1 MKKERMKNMS
11 ENNSEIITAVLEG
24 DEAKVK
30 LQVMEAVNRGERAN
44 DIMSDGLIAAM
55 DIVGK
60 KMESE
65 EMFIPEVL
73 MSAQAMEAGVSIL
86 KSRLTGEAGRSRG
99 VVVLG
104 SVFGDMHDIGKNLV
118 KMMLEGA
125 GYDVIDLGVNVRPEQ
140 FISAVRDKNA
150 TLVGMSSLLTT
161 TMPVMKEVI
170 DALEENG
177 LRNQVK
183 VIIGGAPVDDAYAEE
198 IGADACG
205 TDAGAAVRIAKA
217 LV

>member
-1 MKKERMKNMS
+1 MS
-11 ENNSEIITAVLEG
+11 ENNNEIIAAVLEG

-30 LQVMEAVNRGERAN
+30 LQVIEAIDRGENAN
-44 DIMSDGLIAAM
+44 DIMNGGLIAAM

-73 MSAQAMEAGVSIL
+73 MSAQAMDAGVSVL
-86 KSRLTGEAGRSRG
+86 KSRLTGEARSSRG

-104 SVFGDMHDIGKNLV
+104 SVFGDVHDIGKNLV

-125 GYDVIDLGVNVRPEQ
+125 GYDVIDLGVNVTPEQ
-140 FISAVRDKNA
+140 FITAVRDRNA

-161 TMPVMKEVI
+161 TMPVMKDVI

-177 LRNQVK
+177 LRKQVK
-183 VIIGGAPVDDAYAEE
+183 VIIGGAPVDDDYAEE

>member
-1 MKKERMKNMS
+1 MS
-11 ENNSEIITAVLEG
+11 DNNEIIAAILEG
-24 DEAKVK
+24 DEARVK
-30 LQVMEAVNRGERAN
+30 LQVLEAVDRGSSAN
-44 DIMSDGLIAAM
+44 DIMNDCLIAAM

-73 MSAQAMEAGVSIL
+73 MSAQAMEAGVAVL
-86 KSRLTGEAGRSRG
+86 KPRLTGEAAESRG
-99 VVVLG
+99 VVVIG
-104 SVFGDMHDIGKNLV
+104 SVFGDVHDIGKNLV

-125 GYDVIDLGVNVRPEQ
+125 GFDVIDLGVNVKPEE
-140 FISAVRDKNA
+140 FLAAVRDNNA
-150 TLVGMSSLLTT
+150 NIVGMSALLTT

-177 LRNQVK
+177 LRRRVR
-183 VIIGGAPVDDAYAEE
+183 VLVGGAPVNDAYAEE

-205 TDAGAAVRIAKA
+205 TDAGAAVRIAKS
-217 LV
+217 LVYEDK

>member
-1 MKKERMKNMS
+1 MS
-11 ENNSEIITAVLEG
+11 ENNNEIISAVLEG
-24 DEAKVK
+24 DESKVK
-30 LQVMEAVNRGERAN
+30 LQVIEAVDRGEKAN
-44 DIMSDGLIAAM
+44 DIMNNGLIAAM
-55 DIVGK
+55 DIVGRR
-60 KMESE
+60 MEAE

-73 MSAQAMEAGVSIL
+73 MSAQAMEVGVKLL
-86 KSRLTGEAGRSRG
+86 KSRLTGEAGTSRG

-125 GYDVIDLGVNVRPEQ
+125 GYDVIDLGVNVKPEE
-140 FISAVRDKNA
+140 FIAAVREKNA

-170 DALEENG
+170 DALEANG
-177 LRNQVK
+177 LRSQVK
-183 VIIGGAPVDDAYAEE
+183 VLVGGAPVDDAYAEE